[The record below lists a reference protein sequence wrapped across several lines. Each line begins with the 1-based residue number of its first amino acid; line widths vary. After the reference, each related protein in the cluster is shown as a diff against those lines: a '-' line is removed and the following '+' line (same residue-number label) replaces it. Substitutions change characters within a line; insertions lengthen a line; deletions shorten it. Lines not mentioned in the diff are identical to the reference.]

1 MAAFLARENLALIL
15 SSIGAAL
22 FAVLGIT
29 WGLWVDSLVILFDG
43 AYSLVSLMLSLL
55 SVYAARLMRKPAC
68 DAFPLGRADWFFGG
82 RFVGNRCLGSSG
94 QVRRPAD
101 DGADFRLFSG
111 SSGENDRG
119 SCA

>member
-22 FAVLGIT
+22 FA
-29 WGLWVDSLVILFDG
+29 
-43 AYSLVSLMLSLL
+43 
-55 SVYAARLMRKPAC
+55 VYAARLMRKPAC